1 VVKLTKVAVV
11 GIGHTKFGQR
21 NDVTIRELSFEAI
34 KEAINDSRLTPSD
47 IGFTILSNYGI
58 FSEDTCPTPYILEY
72 AGLNPKG
79 AMRVEAACASGS
91 AAISTAFWYIKS
103 GLTDIVLVIGAEKMF
118 QVDTPTAVD
127 LLGRAGDVLWE
138 FIPFGTTFPAYYAL
152 MAAQH
157 MRKYGTTEEQLA
169 MVAVKNHK
177 NGAMNPLAQLHKEI
191 TVDDALRSRV
201 ISWPLRLYDCCLIS
215 DGASA
220 VVLASEDRA
229 RKITDMPVWI
239 DGLGSATDTGYFAR
253 RADMSNLPATR
264 IASDIAYRMA
274 GVGAEDI
281 DVAEAHDC
289 FTIAEIMAYEDL
301 GFCKKGEGGKLI
313 QDGETYIGGRIPV
326 NPDGGLK
333 TKGHPIG
340 ATGVSMATEITKQLR
355 CEAGNRQVPKAEI
368 GLVQNVGG
376 SGQFSYVTIY
386 KRGS

>member
-1 VVKLTKVAVV
+1 MTKVAVV

-34 KEAINDSRLTPSD
+34 KEAINDSRLAPSD

-58 FSEDTCPTPYILEY
+58 FSEDASPTPYILEY

-103 GLTDIVLVIGAEKMF
+103 GLTDIMLVIGAEKMF
-118 QVDTPTAVD
+118 QVDTPTAMD

-152 MAAQH
+152 MAAHH
-157 MRKYGTTEEQLA
+157 MSKYGTTEEQLA

-177 NGAMNPLAQLHKEI
+177 HGAMNPLAQLRKEI
-191 TVDDALRSRV
+191 TIDDALRSRV

-229 RKITDMPVWI
+229 RKITDTPVWI
-239 DGLGSATDTGYFAR
+239 AGLGSATDTGYFGR

-281 DVAEAHDC
+281 DVAEVHDC
-289 FTIAEIMAYEDL
+289 FTIGEIMAYEDL
-301 GFCKKGEGGKLI
+301 GFSKRGEGGKLI

-340 ATGVSMATEITKQLR
+340 ATGISMATEITKQLR
-355 CEAGNRQVPKAEI
+355 CEAGNRQVSKAEI

-376 SGQFSYVTIY
+376 SGQFSYVTVY

>member
-1 VVKLTKVAVV
+1 
-11 GIGHTKFGQR
+11 
-21 NDVTIRELSFEAI
+21 
-34 KEAINDSRLTPSD
+34 
-47 IGFTILSNYGI
+47 
-58 FSEDTCPTPYILEY
+58 
-72 AGLNPKG
+72 
-79 AMRVEAACASGS
+79 
-91 AAISTAFWYIKS
+91 
-103 GLTDIVLVIGAEKMF
+103 
-118 QVDTPTAVD
+118 
-127 LLGRAGDVLWE
+127 
-138 FIPFGTTFPAYYAL
+138 
-152 MAAQH
+152 
-157 MRKYGTTEEQLA
+157 
-169 MVAVKNHK
+169 
-177 NGAMNPLAQLHKEI
+177 
-191 TVDDALRSRV
+191 
-201 ISWPLRLYDCCLIS
+201 
-215 DGASA
+215 
-220 VVLASEDRA
+220 LASEDRA